1 MTASTVRRLH
11 VDLQAPIARHWCGGD
26 PLRTALFNALSMSF
40 PVGEQFFID
49 AVRGGFEALPADR
62 QAQHA
67 AQLRVF
73 VGQEA
78 THRRIHT
85 LFNEHLERQGL
96 RNRWAPRVLER
107 MKMFEGAD
115 PRHALAMTAA
125 NEHFTA
131 LLAEWLLGHPAL
143 LEGAEPRLQT
153 LWLWHASEEAE
164 HKATAFDIY
173 QALQGNR
180 HWRMVWFRRATV
192 MLVSDLARQTLRNLH
207 DDGSLWQTRT
217 WASAFHVLLGRGGL
231 VRTSWRPWLQY
242 LRHDFHPDQLTSPLA
257 SQWLERH
264 HDAFTPLSAPDRS

>member
-96 RNRWAPRVLER
+96 RNRWAPRALAR
-107 MKMFEGAD
+107 TKMFEGTD

-217 WASAFHVLLGRGGL
+217 WASAFRVLLGRGGL
-231 VRTSWRPWLQY
+231 LRTSWRPWLQY
-242 LRHDFHPDQLTSPLA
+242 LQRDFHPDQLTSPLA

-264 HDAFTPLSAPDRS
+264 RDAFTPLSAPDRS

>member
-49 AVRGGFEALPADR
+49 AVRNGFEALPADR
-62 QAQHA
+62 QEQHSA
-67 AQLRVF
+67 ELRVF

-78 THRRIHT
+78 THRRVHT

-96 RNRWAPRVLER
+96 RNRWAPRALAR

-143 LEGAEPRLQT
+143 LEGTEPRLQT

-173 QALQGNR
+173 HALRGNR

-192 MLVSDLARQTLRNLH
+192 MLVSDLTRQTLRNLH
-207 DDGSLWQTRT
+207 DDGSLWQKRT
-217 WASAFHVLLGRGGL
+217 WVSAFHVLLGRGGL
-231 VRTSWRPWLQY
+231 LRTNWRPWLQY
-242 LRHDFHPDQLTSPLA
+242 LRRDFHPDQLTSHLA

-264 HDAFTPLSAPDRS
+264 REAFTPLSPDRS